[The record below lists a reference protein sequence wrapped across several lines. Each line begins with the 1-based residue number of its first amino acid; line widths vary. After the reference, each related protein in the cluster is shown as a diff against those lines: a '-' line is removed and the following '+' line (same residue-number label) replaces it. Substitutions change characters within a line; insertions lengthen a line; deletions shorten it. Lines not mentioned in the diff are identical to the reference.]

1 MHEHLFLSLSLS
13 SLCYNIYMRYVLI
26 YNPKAGKGKIKKD
39 VQYITSFF
47 QHQNKTLDVHET
59 TSKEDAKDFLIKSD
73 KTYDVVMAA
82 GGDGTISTVV
92 NGMMQLDKK
101 PALAVLPYGSAN
113 DISHILG
120 FGKSIKKALKQIITT
135 TPVMMDINQMNEHY
149 FVYTAAAG
157 LFTRIS
163 YDISRKDLK
172 QIGQIAYYIEG
183 IKDLISDY
191 DFDMSIT
198 IPEKTVRNRYTL
210 VLGLAA
216 NRVGGI
222 PLVFKK
228 DAKLD
233 DGLFDLH
240 LFERKNIFSKL
251 NVLAFFVRFG
261 KKVRSDRI
269 LSAQSFKIKTNK
281 QVKWNADGEH
291 VCDGNIEIKV
301 LHRVLPVIVNKKAK
315 KKMFSQ

>member
-1 MHEHLFLSLSLS
+1 
-13 SLCYNIYMRYVLI
+13 MRYLLI

-39 VQYITSFF
+39 VEYITSFF
-47 QHQNKTLDVHET
+47 EQQKIALDIHET
-59 TSKEDAKDFLIKSD
+59 ISKEDAQTYLINRHI
-73 KTYDVVMAA
+73 TYDVVLAA

-92 NGMMQLDKK
+92 NGMMRLETK

-120 FGKSIKKALKQIITT
+120 FGKNIKKALKHIVST
-135 TPVMMDINQMNEHY
+135 TPVMMDINQMNDHY

-172 QIGQIAYYIEG
+172 QMGQVAYYIEG

-216 NRVGGI
+216 NRVAGI
-222 PLVFKK
+222 PLMLKK

-233 DGLFDLH
+233 DGLFELH
-240 LFERKNIFSKL
+240 LFERKNIFSKF

-261 KKVRSDRI
+261 KKIRSDRI
-269 LSAQSFKIKTNK
+269 LSAAYFKIKANK
-281 QVKWNADGEH
+281 QVKWNADGEY
-291 VCDGNIEIKV
+291 VGDGSIDIKV
-301 LHRVLPVIVNKKAK
+301 IPKILPVIVNKKAR
-315 KKMFSQ
+315 KKMFNQ